1 MGLNHGSRTTRI
13 AVQLAPRRA
22 VPVAMMLTVVA
33 ALSGCA
39 QYGTSHYTYLEETHR
54 PWVAPGVRAEG
65 IGMDSWDLVKGSSS
79 AFGYRHG
86 SRRWINQNISGDL
99 QSYVHS
105 LDLPNFREAN
115 YVVVSLS
122 PTCGLMK
129 EGQIKEM
136 RGARRTGPF
145 EGQWAWFSAPR
156 ARTADRE
163 PPIPAVEGEPF
174 SPPGAKYSLILRDGY
189 VYAIERSD

>member
-65 IGMDSWDLVKGSSS
+65 IGMDSWDMVKGSSS
-79 AFGYRHG
+79 AFGYSHG
-86 SRRWINQNISGDL
+86 
-99 QSYVHS
+99 
-105 LDLPNFREAN
+105 
-115 YVVVSLS
+115 
-122 PTCGLMK
+122 
-129 EGQIKEM
+129 
-136 RGARRTGPF
+136 
-145 EGQWAWFSAPR
+145 
-156 ARTADRE
+156 
-163 PPIPAVEGEPF
+163 
-174 SPPGAKYSLILRDGY
+174 
-189 VYAIERSD
+189 